1 MKKMIVM
8 LALMVPMFILGM
20 TSAQAQGRW
29 EFLGKRAVDYGLDR
43 DVIPVTWRDGA
54 FDGLKFEVKGGALN
68 MRKCIV
74 HFENGGKQEIELRH
88 NFGKGSDSRIV
99 DLRGNNRLVEKIEL
113 WYDTKN
119 IARNKAVILVYG
131 RH

>member
-1 MKKMIVM
+1 MKKMIAL
-8 LALMVPMFILGM
+8 LALMVPMFMLGM
-20 TSAQAQGRW
+20 ADVNAQGRW
-29 EFLGKRAVDYGLDR
+29 EFLGKRAVNYGLDR

-88 NFGKGSDSRIV
+88 NFGRGSDSRIV
-99 DLRGNNRLVEKIEL
+99 DLRGNNRLVEKVEF
-113 WYDTKN
+113 WYDTN
-119 IARNKAVILVYG
+119 NRARNKAVIFMYG